1 MYFLINH
8 FPVQDLEGVEVNA
21 LMEGEDGIANGGV
34 IGQTE
39 IFLRGTRGR
48 GGMTMPVGEDLQAV
62 LSSVL

>member
-1 MYFLINH
+1 MYLLVHHLAI
-8 FPVQDLEGVEVNA
+8 QDLEGVEVNA
-21 LMEGEDGIANGGV
+21 LMEGEDGIADGGI

-48 GGMTMPVGEDLQAV
+48 GGMTMPVGENLQAV

>member
-1 MYFLINH
+1 MNLLIHNLAIE
-8 FPVQDLEGVEVNA
+8 DLERVEVNA

-48 GGMTMPVGEDLQAV
+48 GRMTMPIGENL
-62 LSSVL
+62 